1 MESAIDNKR
10 FACGVFIDLQK
21 AFNTVYP
28 KQFAL
33 KITTL
38 WYPRNSSSMV

>member
-21 AFNTVYP
+21 AFNTVYT

-38 WYPRNSSSMV
+38 